1 MKVSSIGDIFFITAM
16 LEDLQDT
23 VKVKSFHFSNLAHT
37 KKTKKMTCLWTAK
50 KRRKKTRIF
59 HEKNK
64 DFFHVQHTTHTGL
77 EFDAWGF
84 FVVEIWLH
92 FRFGGRSW
100 VGFTHLQ
107 YTNFIPLTAVD
118 DQSITNINSS
128 RYLWTF
134 PPFFQCIL
142 NSKHRT

>member
-16 LEDLQDT
+16 LVDLQDT
-23 VKVKSFHFSNLAHT
+23 VKVKSFRFSNLAHT
-37 KKTKKMTCLWTAK
+37 KKAKKMTLWTAQKGK
-50 KRRKKTRIF
+50 KNTYF
-59 HEKNK
+59 SWKNK
-64 DFFHVQHTTHTGL
+64 DFFHAQHTTHTGL
-77 EFDAWGF
+77 EFDAWRF
-84 FVVEIWLH
+84 FVVVEIWLH
-92 FRFGGRSW
+92 FRFGERSC

>member
-23 VKVKSFHFSNLAHT
+23 VKVKSFRFSNLAQT
-37 KKTKKMTCLWTAK
+37 KKTKENDSLDSK
-50 KRRKKTRIF
+50 KRKKNTYF
-59 HEKNK
+59 SWKNK
-64 DFFHVQHTTHTGL
+64 DFFHAQHTTHTGL
-77 EFDAWGF
+77 EFDAWHF
-84 FVVEIWLH
+84 FVAEIRLH
-92 FRFGGRSW
+92 FRFSGWSC

-142 NSKHRT
+142 NSKHRI

>member
-16 LEDLQDT
+16 LVDLQDT

-59 HEKNK
+59 HKK
-64 DFFHVQHTTHTGL
+64 LRIFFTCNIQHIQGL
-77 EFDAWGF
+77 NLTPDVF
-84 FVVEIWLH
+84 FAVEIWLH
-92 FRFGGRSW
+92 FRFGGRSC